1 MKVSLRSPPPTNTVG
16 LSHEVLANATLR
28 GFEELLNSSLSVL
41 NHTCSHGSLIE
52 AENARCLRVLP
63 VSCQKYCG

>member
-1 MKVSLRSPPPTNTVG
+1 M
-16 LSHEVLANATLR
+16 LANATLR